1 MSETRT
7 SSSNGQSR
15 KTLAGQLDR
24 LDGILDGLADGLNEA
39 VASAVKEAVGAA
51 VTEAVQA
58 VLVEVLT
65 NPALRDQLRGA
76 ASPDPAAPS
85 GAAPEDEGGKGRL
98 GRLCGRA
105 RDKLRSACRAG
116 AGRLRQA
123 GRAAALAWR
132 LAGERVR
139 VVLLAGAAATAATA
153 ACLARTALASAAR
166 RLWDGAKAL
175 PGWALPRLVLCGT

>member
-58 VLVEVLT
+58 VLAEVLT

-76 ASPDPAAPS
+76 AAPEPAAPS

-105 RDKLRSACRAG
+105 RDKLRSA
-116 AGRLRQA
+116 
-123 GRAAALAWR
+123 
-132 LAGERVR
+132 
-139 VVLLAGAAATAATA
+139 
-153 ACLARTALASAAR
+153 
-166 RLWDGAKAL
+166 
-175 PGWALPRLVLCGT
+175 